1 MVSIKKKCT
10 VNPQSK
16 DNNCFQYSVTI
27 ALNYQKTSN
36 NRERILKVQSF
47 INNFNWNEINFPP
60 QQQDYKKF
68 ETNNE
73 SIALNILYIRHDTED
88 IKLFYKSKFHLTRE
102 QQLISLMITD
112 GQKWLYLAVTRLNA
126 LLKKE
131 QTTVVIIV

>member
-1 MVSIKKKCT
+1 M
-10 VNPQSK
+10 
-16 DNNCFQYSVTI
+16 
-27 ALNYQKTSN
+27 NYQKTSN
-36 NRERILKVQSF
+36 NLERILKVKSF

-88 IKLFYKSKFHLTRE
+88 IKLFYKSKFNLTRE
-102 QQLISLMITD
+102 HQLISLMIND
-112 GQKWLYLAVTRLNA
+112 CQKWLYLAVTRLNA

-131 QTTVVIIV
+131 ETTVVIIV